1 MTSKIIFPLF
11 LTLNIISST
20 SQALQFNSSG
30 YFTIVQ
36 FTDFHYGIS
45 DSAQA
50 KTLKLQKSILEL
62 VKPDL
67 AVVSGDAVS
76 IPGEV
81 GSGWFASQWKVW
93 TQPFVDAKVPYAYTL
108 GNHDDEG
115 DLSRRKIV
123 QLDQTNSYSM
133 RAQSEG
139 IEDTANFRIPVYSS
153 QNDSQLAAHLWVLD
167 SGSESCANIDV
178 GYGCIEDDVIEW
190 YNNQSQKIK
199 DEHGTNV
206 HHLAYFHIA
215 LPEWINL
222 LNEDPIYG
230 TYQDGI
236 GCPVVNTGFF
246 AAAKNNGDITA
257 MFVGHDHNND
267 FGGWHEGIELVYGR
281 KSGYHNYGKFHGARV
296 VVLKENYDSDGKL
309 YVTREHYIVD
319 ASGSIE
325 YPTSAATFEGTKQQH
340 CLSGDLLF
348 SQVHKVIAI
357 LMVLF
362 FCLF

>member
-1 MTSKIIFPLF
+1 MNSKTILTLF
-11 LTLNIISST
+11 LALAVLSPMYA
-20 SQALQFNSSG
+20 ALQFNSTG

-45 DSAQA
+45 DSGQA
-50 KTLKLQKSILEL
+50 KTLALQKKILEW

-81 GSGWFASQWKVW
+81 SSGWYKNQWKVW
-93 TQPFVDAKVPYAYTL
+93 TQPFVDAQVPYAYTL

-115 DLSRRKIV
+115 DLSRKKIV
-123 QLDQTNSYSM
+123 QLDQTNNYSM

-153 QNDSQLAAHLWVLD
+153 QDNSQLAANLWILD
-167 SGSESCANIDV
+167 SGSETCGDV
-178 GYGCIEDDVIEW
+178 DIGYGCIEDNVIEW
-190 YNNQSQKIK
+190 YNNESQKIK
-199 DEHGTNV
+199 DEHGTNI

-222 LNEDPIYG
+222 LNEDEIYG

-246 AAAKNNGDITA
+246 AAAKNNGDISA

-267 FGGWHEGIELVYGR
+267 FGGWHDGIELVYGR

-319 ASGSIE
+319 SSGEIE
-325 YPTSAATFEGTKQQH
+325 YPTPAATYEGAKQKY
-340 CLSGDLLF
+340 CLSGDLL
-348 SQVHKVIAI
+348 SSKVQKVIAI
-357 LMVLF
+357 VMVLL